1 MPVFTEEVVNQ
12 LLGIDDAFKAPT
24 KLMQI
29 LMDKPQR
36 EGLFRQFLAISTDV
50 SFDWFHEYFE
60 DEQAQRKTKK
70 QGFTP
75 EAVAKI
81 LAGLTTGSQSNCDI
95 AAGTGGIT
103 IAKWWSDCLAVPF
116 WKHCPSDYF
125 YYCEELSDRAVPF
138 LLFNLAIRG
147 MNAYVI
153 HGDSLS
159 REIKQIYFIQND
171 HDDFLQFSSINVMP
185 HSDVVAKEFEVNKWT
200 APVIEHIESTELS
213 GPVANMIL
221 LMIGGKRVK

>member
-70 QGFTP
+70 QDFTP
-75 EAVAKI
+75 EAVAKV
-81 LAGLTTGSQSNCDI
+81 LTRLTTGSHSNYDI

-103 IAKWWSDCLAVPF
+103 IAKWWADCLSISY
-116 WKHCPSDYF
+116 WDYKPSDYF
-125 YYCEELSDRAVPF
+125 YCCEELSDRAVPF

-159 REIKQIYFIQND
+159 RETKQIYFIQND
-171 HDDFLQFSSINVMP
+171 HDDFLQFSSINIMP
-185 HSDVVAKEFEVNKWT
+185 HSEAVAKEFEIKKWT
-200 APVIEHIESTELS
+200 EPAIEHIESTELS

>member
-1 MPVFTEEVVNQ
+1 MSVFTEEVVNQ

-70 QGFTP
+70 QDFTP
-75 EAVAKI
+75 ETVAKI
-81 LAGLTTGSQSNCDI
+81 LTRLTAGSHSNYDI

-103 IAKWWSDCLAVPF
+103 IAKWWHDGESVIFYNYYP
-116 WKHCPSDYF
+116 HNYI
-125 YYCEELSDRAVPF
+125 YYCEELSDRALPF
-138 LLFNLAIRG
+138 LLFNLSLRG
-147 MNAYVI
+147 MNAIII

-159 REIKQIYFIQND
+159 RQIKQVYFIQND
-171 HDDFLQFSSINVMP
+171 FDDVLQFSSINIMP
-185 HSDVVAKEFEVNKWT
+185 HSDTVAREFEVEKWLEP
-200 APVIEHIESTELS
+200 AKPHIESTELS
-213 GPVANMIL
+213 GPVADMIY
-221 LMIGGKRVK
+221 MMTGGRHVK

>member
-70 QGFTP
+70 QDFTP
-75 EAVAKI
+75 EAVTKV
-81 LAGLTTGSQSNCDI
+81 LTRLTTGSHSNYDI

-116 WKHCPSDYF
+116 WKYCPSDYF
-125 YYCEELSDRAVPF
+125 YYCDELSDRAVPF

-159 REIKQIYFIQND
+159 RETKQIYFIQND
-171 HDDFLQFSSINVMP
+171 HDDFLQFSSINMMP
-185 HSDVVAKEFEVNKWT
+185 HSEAVAKEFEVSEWLEPAKQ
-200 APVIEHIESTELS
+200 HIESTELS
-213 GPVANMIL
+213 GPVAEI
-221 LMIGGKRVK
+221 IYQVTGGRRVK